1 MTDNTTLPIPSTSGD
16 IIATDD
22 IGGIKFQRVKLIHGA
37 DGVNDGDVSTANPFP
52 VEIQGALGSADT
64 KALGSALVSGDVGL
78 VTNTVIHGV
87 TTAGGGAYVD
97 VKVNPSGALVTDAT
111 DSVVQINARGID
123 YWPSYTGA
131 DTTPQPLNVDPSGAL
146 VTRGAV
152 TTDEGTFRCNFANTS
167 YAVAIGSVTVSGT
180 TVTGTGFLLADVH
193 YKDYFKISADAET
206 AWVQIDSII
215 SDTEIKLVSAYVG
228 SSSGTGQRSLVLPLI
243 GSGGSLTVGSG
254 QLTIASGTTTSAIT
268 GVKRFADYAPLV
280 FRARVSISQRIA
292 NQDTHIGLEED
303 AATTRWF
310 ARFVAS
316 GATNTQI
323 ICETGRNPT
332 GAPSASETETYTIT
346 LPNGANTAS
355 LNDYRVELLTES
367 VRFYIN
373 GILVSEHVRVLPHQ
387 HDPMTSHVEIR
398 NGTSPA
404 STTSVVV
411 DYITGKNHNKLEV
424 GVMSDVEKIVAVAA
438 PLQNFSYSVAGV
450 IAINTD
456 LIVIDCS
463 QLRSLYIQ
471 CNSMG
476 TTGVVTVQWS
486 NTADFAQPITATLL
500 SESGATSTTFNA
512 AVLRITNVIA
522 RYCRLRLT
530 TATTAGTTTLNVWG
544 AQTTYT
550 PIITTQPVSG
560 TVTATVSNATAFVFP
575 SAPAQITDVASAAL
589 TTTTTTAALSPT
601 WGHNNVISIPVTAV
615 TGTTPTLDI
624 NVEESDDTGNNW
636 YLVYS
641 FPRITATGSYRSP
654 PLTLR
659 GNRIRYVQT
668 VGGTTPSFTRAINRQ
683 QRGDTQPL
691 RLQFIDRTI
700 VPNTLNSVT
709 PTYYIEGCVDFNLNV
724 RVVSQAAAATIAMQ
738 FSADGTNWFTSA
750 TTLTTVAGLATAKY
764 TNEQWKFGR
773 ATVTAI
779 GTSVVLGEVIITG
792 LGN

>member
-1 MTDNTTLPIPSTSGD
+1 MADNTQLPIPATSGD
-16 IIATDD
+16 VIATDD
-22 IGGIKFQRVKLIHGA
+22 IGGVKFQRVKMIHGA
-37 DGVNDGDVSTANPFP
+37 DGVNDGDVSTSNPLP
-52 VEIQGALGSADT
+52 VEIQGSLGTAGT
-64 KALGSALVSGDVGL
+64 KALGTALVSGDIGL
-78 VTNTVIHGV
+78 VTNTVIHGL
-87 TTAGGGAYVD
+87 TTGGGGGYVD
-97 VKVNPSGALVTDAT
+97 VKVNPSGSLTTDA
-111 DSVVQINARGID
+111 SGSLVSLAARGAD
-123 YWPSYTGA
+123 YWPAYTGA
-131 DTTPQPLNVDPSGAL
+131 DTTDQPLHVDPSGAL

-167 YAVAIGSVTVSGT
+167 YALGIGSVTVSGT
-180 TVTGTGFLLADVH
+180 TVTGTGFLDADVH

-206 AWVQIDSII
+206 AWVQIDSVV
-215 SDTEIKLVSAYVG
+215 SDTEIQLVSSYVG
-228 SSSGTGQRSLVLPLI
+228 SSSGTGQRSLIKPLI
-243 GSGGSLTVGSG
+243 GSGGSLTVGTG

-268 GVKRFADYAPLV
+268 GVKRFTDYAPLV
-280 FRARVSISQRIA
+280 FRARLSISQRIA
-292 NQDTHIGLEED
+292 NQETHIGLEED
-303 AATTRWF
+303 ATVTRWF

-316 GATNTQI
+316 GTTNTQI
-323 ICETGRNPT
+323 ICETGRNPS
-332 GAPSASETETYTIT
+332 GAPSASETESYTIT
-346 LPNGANTAS
+346 LPNGATTAA

-424 GVMSDVEKIVAVAA
+424 GVMSETERIVAVAT
-438 PLQNFSYSVAGV
+438 PLQLFNYSVAGV

-512 AVLRITNVIA
+512 AVLRITNVVA

-560 TVTATVSNATAFVFP
+560 TVTANATL
-575 SAPAQITDVASAAL
+575 VASAVRAGFIAGAGIWYDDSAVAL
-589 TTTTTTAALSPT
+589 AANATFTGTSRDLTVTATATAMANAATYAQELRVSAESDQSGT
-601 WGHNNVISIPVTAV
+601 LWLEVSRDNTNWRRVKSVATAAV
-615 TGTTPTLDI
+615 TGGGQYAEIIHRPSWRYARVGFTNGATLQTRFSI
-624 NVEESDDTGNNW
+624 
-636 YLVYS
+636 
-641 FPRITATGSYRSP
+641 GSI
-654 PLTLR
+654 LMA
-659 GNRIRYVQT
+659 V
-668 VGGTTPSFTRAINRQ
+668 
-683 QRGDTQPL
+683 
-691 RLQFIDRTI
+691 
-700 VPNTLNSVT
+700 
-709 PTYYIEGCVDFNLNV
+709 
-724 RVVSQAAAATIAMQ
+724 
-738 FSADGTNWFTSA
+738 
-750 TTLTTVAGLATAKY
+750 
-764 TNEQWKFGR
+764 
-773 ATVTAI
+773 
-779 GTSVVLGEVIITG
+779 
-792 LGN
+792 